1 MQRSLADLMRE
12 ERQVMDWPLRA
23 ADAEFLFER
32 WVEANPAAMR
42 ALEGHARYIGLKGMP
57 VSTKY
62 LVEWL
67 RYETPIKVAPIPFE
81 DRMGNRH
88 EFRVNNTHTPLLGRY
103 LKRRNPEL
111 RVTMRR
117 SMHDGEVAA

>member
-1 MQRSLADLMRE
+1 MQRSFADLLRD

-23 ADAEFLFER
+23 ADSEWLFDR
-32 WVEANPAAMR
+32 WVELNPRALAAM
-42 ALEGHARYIGLKGMP
+42 EGHARHIDQRGMV

-67 RYETPIKVAPIPFE
+67 RYETSIKPTPVPFF
-81 DRMGNRH
+81 DRAGNRH
-88 EFRVNNTHTPLLGRY
+88 EFRFNNNHTALLGRL
-103 LKRRNPEL
+103 LKSRNPQM

-117 SMHDGEVAA
+117 SMHDGEEAA